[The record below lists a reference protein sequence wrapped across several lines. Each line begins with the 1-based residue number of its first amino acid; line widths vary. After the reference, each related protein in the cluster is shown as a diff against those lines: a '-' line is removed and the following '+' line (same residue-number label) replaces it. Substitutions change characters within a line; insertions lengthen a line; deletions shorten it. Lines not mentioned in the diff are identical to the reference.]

1 MEKEQRYVFN
11 AVLFNILCRC
21 MGICC
26 SSYRSIVMGKE
37 FVGGLMVAT
46 CFYMIVAIII
56 LIVIGEI

>member
-1 MEKEQRYVFN
+1 MRDSFIGW
-11 AVLFNILCRC
+11 ALFFIGWCMLVMLAITNGMVIL
-21 MGICC
+21 MG
-26 SSYRSIVMGKE
+26 RE

>member
-1 MEKEQRYVFN
+1 MVYVSN
-11 AVLFNILCRC
+11 VSNNKRGNI
-21 MGICC
+21 
-26 SSYRSIVMGKE
+26 MGKE

>member
-11 AVLFNILCRC
+11 AVLFNILCGC
-21 MGICC
+21 MGSRY

-56 LIVIGEI
+56 LIVIGEV

>member
-1 MEKEQRYVFN
+1 MRDSFIGWALLLYWVVYVSN
-11 AVLFNILCRC
+11 VSNNKRGNI
-21 MGICC
+21 
-26 SSYRSIVMGKE
+26 MGKE